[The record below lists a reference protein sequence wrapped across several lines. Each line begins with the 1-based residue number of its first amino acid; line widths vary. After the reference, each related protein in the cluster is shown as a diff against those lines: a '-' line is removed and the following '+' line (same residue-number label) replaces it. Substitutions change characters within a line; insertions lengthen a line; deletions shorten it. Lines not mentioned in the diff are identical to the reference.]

1 LQRFCESSHSR
12 VKKKYSDYDFEVG
25 KLAFEGGETKMEV
38 KIAGKSY
45 CHLADYLFNEEQ
57 AQRSMP
63 WSQIAAFANPWWPY

>member
-1 LQRFCESSHSR
+1 
-12 VKKKYSDYDFEVG
+12 
-25 KLAFEGGETKMEV
+25 MEV
-38 KIAGKSY
+38 RIAGKSY